1 MLLVGAIVWRFPSV
15 YAESHQISP
24 GERVLTVHDGT
35 QKRGFYTKAST
46 LRQALHEAGV
56 RLDVND
62 RTEPE
67 LNTVL
72 EASSYEVNI
81 YRARP
86 VVIRDGA
93 ADTTVMTAYRTGR
106 QIAQQ
111 VGLTVH
117 DEDVTSLVPSRDIIA
132 DGAAEVMTIKRA
144 TPFTLIFYGKK
155 IEAYTMEKTVAAMLQ
170 SKKITLG
177 KDDTL
182 SVAARTP
189 IAAGM
194 TVELWRNG
202 KQTVTTEEDVDFKT
216 EQVKD
221 ADRKL
226 GQKEVKTPGKKGKK
240 AVTYEV
246 IMKNGREES
255 RRQVHSVVVQEP
267 VTQVEIIGTKRD
279 EANVNTT
286 FSGDFAG
293 ALAKLRSCE
302 GSYTSNTGNGYYGA
316 YQFDIRTWGGYGG
329 YTRAS
334 DAPAAV
340 QDQKAWETYQRR
352 GWQPWPTCKNKMG
365 LQDIY
370 R

>member
-1 MLLVGAIVWRFPSV
+1 
-15 YAESHQISP
+15 
-24 GERVLTVHDGT
+24 
-35 QKRGFYTKAST
+35 
-46 LRQALHEAGV
+46 
-56 RLDVND
+56 
-62 RTEPE
+62 
-67 LNTVL
+67 
-72 EASSYEVNI
+72 
-81 YRARP
+81 
-86 VVIRDGA
+86 
-93 ADTTVMTAYRTGR
+93 
-106 QIAQQ
+106 
-111 VGLTVH
+111 
-117 DEDVTSLVPSRDIIA
+117 
-132 DGAAEVMTIKRA
+132 
-144 TPFTLIFYGKK
+144 
-155 IEAYTMEKTVAAMLQ
+155 MEKTVAAMLQ
-170 SKKITLG
+170 AKKITLG

-182 SVAARTP
+182 SVAANTP
-189 IAAGM
+189 ITAGM

-202 KQTVTTEEDVDFKT
+202 KQMVTVEEEVDFKT

-240 AVTYEV
+240 AVTYEI

-255 RRQVHSVVVQEP
+255 RRQIHSVVVQEP
-267 VTQVEIIGTKRD
+267 VTQVEVVGTKRD
-279 EANVNTT
+279 ESSVNTT